1 MSNEEIDAQ
10 VNALL
15 DMTGNNIKGLVEAVG
30 LVCFDISMKESL
42 RGDISSNNN
51 SG

>member
-1 MSNEEIDAQ
+1 MNEKEIDAQ

-15 DMTGNNIKGLVEAVG
+15 DMTNGNIAEAIG

-42 RGDISSNNN
+42 RGDISSNKNC
-51 SG
+51 G